1 MTTPPTDVKSV
12 RFNEE
17 IAETELTGR
26 WSFLRYLLTLNEE
39 LNLQRVADT
48 LEDRGA
54 LTPSQKDEIL
64 QLTSDREKTEK
75 CLELVMKSGPRS
87 YSLLCEVL
95 KDCGYNHIVESLH
108 AEHGETDSKDTD
120 ELSEQILLNINESEI
135 SNIKFTPKIG
145 TTPSGDLSVVGMK
158 MSLTDLANDT
168 KASQKDIAI
177 VMQKQSDLE
186 QHLQEVMKSLDIAT
200 EALAREREEKL
211 QLQEQLS
218 ARTDDL
224 EDMQRKYRELQKAMG
239 KLKETNNKYHEKV
252 TKLQIDNEELR
263 KSTKDKGNLQVEL
276 ESKKEEI
283 TSLKRQIE
291 EQKLQIT
298 DQQSLISDRLGIIDT
313 LANDHQKL
321 SDGQTKLESL
331 INRQSEQITTLLT
344 EKDESQVHLSNQQQ
358 QLNFQHNSILM
369 LQDSIEKM
377 QQQMES
383 QAEQNV
389 IGIYPSEQHHRPR
402 RGPPSKQPVYYR
414 PFNST
419 GKPENSKNAFW
430 KHSQDN
436 RGRHK

>member
-1 MTTPPTDVKSV
+1 MI
-12 RFNEE
+12 FNEE
-17 IAETELTGR
+17 IEETELPGR
-26 WSFLRYLLTLNEE
+26 WSFLRYLLTLNED
-39 LNLQRVADT
+39 LNLQIVADT

-54 LTPSQKDEIL
+54 LVPKQKEDIL
-64 QLTSDREKTEK
+64 QQATERK
-75 CLELVMKSGPRS
+75 RTERCLELVMKSGAQS

-95 KDCGYNHIVESLH
+95 KDCGYNHIVDSLR
-108 AEHGETDSKDTD
+108 AEWDETDYVDD
-120 ELSEQILLNINESEI
+120 QDQLLFNSTEA
-135 SNIKFTPKIG
+135 SNITFTPEIV
-145 TTPSGDLSVVGMK
+145 TTKSGSLSVVGMK
-158 MSLTDLANDT
+158 MSISELAQDT

-177 VMQKQSDLE
+177 VMQKQTDLE
-186 QHLQEVMKSLDIAT
+186 QHLQEVMKSLDTAR
-200 EALAREREEKL
+200 EALEREREEKL

-218 ARTDDL
+218 TRTDDL

-263 KSTKDKGNLQVEL
+263 KSTKDKGHLQAEL
-276 ESKKEEI
+276 EIKNEEI
-283 TSLKRQIE
+283 VVLKRQIE

-298 DQQSLISDRLGIIDT
+298 DQQGLISERLGIIDT
-313 LANDHQKL
+313 LADDHLKL

-331 INRQSEQITTLLT
+331 INRQSEQISSLLV

-369 LQDSIEKM
+369 LQDSMEKL
-377 QQQMES
+377 QQQLET

-389 IGIYPSEQHHRPR
+389 IGLYPSDQHHRPR
-402 RGPPSKQPVYYR
+402 RGAPSKQPVYYR

-419 GKPENSKNAFW
+419 GKPENSKNTFW
-430 KHSQDN
+430 KHPQDN

>member
-1 MTTPPTDVKSV
+1 MTTPPNVKAV

-17 IAETELTGR
+17 VKETELTGR
-26 WSFLRYLLTLNEE
+26 WSFLRYLLTLNDE
-39 LNLQRVADT
+39 LNLQIVADT

-54 LTPSQKDEIL
+54 LIPSQKEAIL
-64 QLTSDREKTEK
+64 QQTSDRERTEK
-75 CLELVMKSGPRS
+75 CLELVRKSGPKS
-87 YSLLCEVL
+87 YTLLCEVL
-95 KDCGYNHIVESLH
+95 KDCGYSNLVESLK
-108 AEHGETDSKDTD
+108 AEHGEDS
-120 ELSEQILLNINESEI
+120 EYNEESEQLLLNIKDLEI
-135 SNIKFTPKIG
+135 SNITFTPDIG

-158 MSLTDLANDT
+158 MSLTDLAKDT

-186 QHLQEVMKSLDIAT
+186 QHLQEVMKSLDTAK

-263 KSTKDKGNLQVEL
+263 KSTKDKGNLQIEL

-283 TSLKRQIE
+283 TSLKKQIE

-298 DQQSLISDRLGIIDT
+298 DQQSLISDRLGVIDS
-313 LANDHQKL
+313 LATEHQKL
-321 SDGQTKLESL
+321 SDGQSKLESL

-344 EKDESQVHLSNQQQ
+344 EKEESQVHLSNQQQ

-369 LQDSIEKM
+369 LQESMEKL
-377 QQQMES
+377 QQQLET

-402 RGPPSKQPVYYR
+402 RGAPTKQPVYYR

-430 KHSQDN
+430 KHPQDSN
-436 RGRHK
+436 RSRHK